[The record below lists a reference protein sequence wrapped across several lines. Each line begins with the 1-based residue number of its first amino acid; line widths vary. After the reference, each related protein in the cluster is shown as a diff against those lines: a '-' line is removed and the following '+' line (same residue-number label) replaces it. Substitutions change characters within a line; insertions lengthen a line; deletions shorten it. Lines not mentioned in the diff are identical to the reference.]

1 MNLNCRISHHDQTAK
16 RLDSLKGALA
26 PFFAPPAHS
35 EKYSTEKMPENLD
48 KSPQVWY
55 TLG

>member
-1 MNLNCRISHHDQTAK
+1 MNLDR
-16 RLDSLKGALA
+16 KGASA

-35 EKYSTEKMPENLD
+35 GKYSTEKMPENLD